1 MTTKPQF
8 NNHLLPLWSDETLL
22 TPAFV
27 YDEGHVIE
35 KLELLSG
42 VRKESGC
49 HILYSV
55 KALSFS
61 TLLHSISR
69 YVDGFSVSSLF
80 EGRLGREILGN
91 NGSIHLTSPG
101 LRTSEMQEISNTCNY
116 ISFNSLNQFLHNR
129 QWTKKVRCGVRIN
142 PGLSFVRDERYDPCR
157 KFSKLGVS
165 VTELDAIYDNHDFP
179 EEISGLHVHSNC
191 GSENY
196 GELEQ
201 TIGKLIHQ
209 HGELLTKMQWINLGG
224 GYLLKDQDQLNIL
237 SRLVKRLRQQY
248 GLEVYFEP
256 GKAIVDGAGYLVAS
270 VIDIFTSNGRKIA
283 VVDTTVNHLPEVF
296 EYQYCPHVLQD
307 IPDGK
312 HEYRIVGA
320 SCLSGDLFGDYCF
333 DKELQTGS
341 RIIFS
346 NVGAYMLVK
355 ANMFNGINLPCIY
368 RLDQAGHLQQIK
380 KYDYTDFRSRL

>member
-27 YDEGHVIE
+27 YDEGHVFE

-49 HILYSV
+49 QILYSV

-61 TLLHSISR
+61 TLLHSIAR

-80 EGRLGREILGN
+80 EGRLAREVLGN
-91 NGSIHLTSPG
+91 SGSIHLTSPG
-101 LRTSEMQEISNTCNY
+101 IRTCDMQEISNICDY
-116 ISFNSLNQFLHNR
+116 ISFNSLNQFMHNR
-129 QWTKKVRCGVRIN
+129 QWAKKLRCGVRVN
-142 PGLSFVRDERYDPCR
+142 PGLSFVTDERYDPCR

-165 VTELDAIYDNHDFP
+165 LTELVAVQSDQCFLK
-179 EEISGLHVHSNC
+179 EISGIHVHSNC
-191 GSENY
+191 ESENY
-196 GELEQ
+196 TELEQ
-201 TIGKLIHQ
+201 TIDKLSRHQ
-209 HGELLTKMQWINLGG
+209 GELLAQMQWINLGG
-224 GYLLKDQDQLNIL
+224 GYLLKDQGQLDVL

-248 GLEVYFEP
+248 GLEVFFEP
-256 GKAIVDGAGYLVAS
+256 GKAVVDSSGYMVAS
-270 VIDIFTSNGRKIA
+270 VIDLFTSNGRKIA

-296 EYQYCPHVLQD
+296 EYQYSPQVLQD
-307 IPDGK
+307 IPDGRY
-312 HEYRIVGA
+312 EYRVVGA
-320 SCLSGDLFGDYCF
+320 SCLSGDLFGDYRF
-333 DKELQTGS
+333 DKELETGS

-355 ANMFNGINLPCIY
+355 ANMFNGINLPGVY
-368 RLDQAGHLQQIK
+368 RMDRAGHLQQVK
-380 KYDYTDFRSRL
+380 KYGYTDFRSRL

>member
-1 MTTKPQF
+1 MTTNPQF
-8 NNHLLPLWSDETLL
+8 NNQLLPLWTDDTLL

-27 YDEGHVIE
+27 YDEGHIIE
-35 KLELLSG
+35 KLELLAG

-55 KALSFS
+55 KALSFN
-61 TLLHSISR
+61 TLLQTISE

-80 EGRLGREILGN
+80 ESRLAGEVLGN

-101 LRTSEMQEISNTCNY
+101 IRTDEMQEISNTCNY
-116 ISFNSLNQFLHNR
+116 ISFNSLSQFLHNR
-129 QWTKKVRCGVRIN
+129 QWTKKLHCGVRIN
-142 PGLSFVRDERYDPCR
+142 PGLSFVKDERYDPCR
-157 KFSKLGVS
+157 KFSKLGIPIS
-165 VTELDAIYDNHDFP
+165 ELDAVFTNHDLLK
-179 EEISGLHVHSNC
+179 EISGLHVHSNC
-191 GSENY
+191 ESENY

-201 TIGKLIHQ
+201 TINKLIYQ
-209 HGELLTKMQWINLGG
+209 HGELLTQMRWLNLGG
-224 GYLLKDQDQLNIL
+224 GYLLKDWDQLDVL
-237 SRLVKRLRQQY
+237 CQLVKRLRQRY
-248 GLEVYFEP
+248 GLKVYFEP
-256 GKAIVDGAGYLVAS
+256 GKSIVDGAGYLVAS

-283 VVDTTVNHLPEVF
+283 VVDTTINHLPEVF

-312 HEYRIVGA
+312 HEYRVVGA
-320 SCLSGDLFGDYCF
+320 SCLSGDLFGDYHF

-368 RLDQAGHLQQIK
+368 RLDRAGNLQQVK